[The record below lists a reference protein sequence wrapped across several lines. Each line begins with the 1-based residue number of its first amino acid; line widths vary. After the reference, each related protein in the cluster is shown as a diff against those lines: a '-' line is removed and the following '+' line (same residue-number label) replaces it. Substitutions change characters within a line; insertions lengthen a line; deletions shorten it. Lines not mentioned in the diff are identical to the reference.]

1 VILLDT
7 HVLLWWLADTDNLS
21 PTARARLDEYSDRT
35 GEICVSSISAWEIAM
50 LVQKGRLAL
59 TIDAADWIR
68 HAEQLPAISFVPVNN
83 QIAIKSTLLPEP
95 LHKDPADR
103 MIIATARHLACPLIT
118 ADSKLMAYLHVD
130 TIW

>member
-1 VILLDT
+1 MIILDT
-7 HVLLWWLADTDNLS
+7 HAWFFWVNDNIGQLS
-21 PTARARLDEYSDRT
+21 DKALEAIQSEETL
-35 GEICVSSISAWEIAM
+35 GISVISCWEIAM